1 MTNGVMSDDPA
12 VWFTFGPA
20 SETEK
25 HVRELIE
32 NGASGVR
39 LTFSYGTPDIHL
51 ERAELVTSVANS
63 IGTSCTVVGD
73 LEGEKPRVADTLE
86 TNRLSVE
93 EGMTVQLRPKNIE
106 TDFDHQQIPIDSER
120 LVRAIQPGDRILIGD
135 GSSILKAG
143 SIDGSIVN
151 CTVHVAGEI
160 NPNRGVTIQGAEF
173 EPQSF
178 RQEDREDLKFIG
190 SNNVFDAVAVSFVS
204 GADDV
209 ETARDIIQ
217 ECDHSPA
224 VISKIE
230 TKQGVENAAEIAA
243 ASDAVMIARGDLALL
258 LPWEE
263 LGINTRTL
271 VSKIQPTDTPW
282 IMATQIVEGIE
293 KFAFPTR
300 AEICDLTH
308 WYSEGMDGVLLS
320 YETAFGSHPTR
331 AVSTTR
337 KILDRCGDTVG

>member
-1 MTNGVMSDDPA
+1 MTNDVMSDVPE

-20 SETEK
+20 SEAEK
-25 HVRELIE
+25 DVRKLLER
-32 NGASGVR
+32 GASGVR

-51 ERAELVTSVANS
+51 KRAELVTSIANS
-63 IGTSCTVVGD
+63 VGSSCTVVGD

-93 EGMTVQLRPKNIE
+93 EGTTVQLRPKNMD
-106 TDFDHQQIPIDSER
+106 TDVDHQQIPIDSER
-120 LVRAIQPGDRILIGD
+120 LVRAIHPEDLILIGD
-135 GSSILKAG
+135 GSSILKAQ
-143 SIDGSIVN
+143 SVNGSIVD
-151 CTVHVAGEI
+151 CTVHAGGEI

-173 EPQSF
+173 EPESF
-178 RQEDREDLKFIG
+178 RQKDRSDLKFIA
-190 SNNVFDAVAVSFVS
+190 SNEVFDAVAVSFVS
-204 GADDV
+204 DASDV
-209 ETARDIIQ
+209 EIARDIIE
-217 ECDHSPA
+217 ECDYSPA
-224 VISKIE
+224 IISKIE
-230 TKQGVENAAEIAA
+230 TKQGIENAAEIAA

-271 VSKIQPTDTPW
+271 VSRIQITDAPW
-282 IMATQIVEGIE
+282 IMATQVVEGVE
-293 KFAFPTR
+293 NFAFPTR
-300 AEICDLTH
+300 AEICDLTN

-337 KILDRCGDTVG
+337 KILDYCEETIG